1 MSKTG
6 FTEGL
11 HYYFND
17 AGQMVLTALYLL
29 EQGLCCGNGC
39 LHCPYNYE
47 NAPESRREILRA
59 ERRQR
64 AKQNA
69 TKPRHEGNR

>member
-1 MSKTG
+1 MGNTG
-6 FTEGL
+6 FTKGV

-17 AGQMVLTALYLL
+17 AGQMVLTAHYLM
-29 EQGLCCGNGC
+29 EQGICCGNGC

-47 NAPESRREILRA
+47 NAPEARREILRA

-64 AKQNA
+64 AKQNIS
-69 TKPRHEGNR
+69 RQRYEGKR